1 MNTTEQLKRLEAQL
15 QYVNNVLADETILVW
30 EHMEY
35 SKLIHLYQTEIEQLK
50 LHIEKYNL
58 S

>member
-30 EHMEY
+30 EAMEY
-35 SKLIHLYQTEIEQLK
+35 NKLRYLYETEIDQLK